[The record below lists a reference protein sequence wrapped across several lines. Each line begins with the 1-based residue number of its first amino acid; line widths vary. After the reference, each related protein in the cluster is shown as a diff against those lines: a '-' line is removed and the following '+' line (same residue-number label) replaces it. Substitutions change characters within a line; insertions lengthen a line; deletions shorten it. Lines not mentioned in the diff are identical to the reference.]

1 MGMFITGYWPV
12 WAPIRKQVE
21 TTGNQQKSDFS
32 KGSVPGN
39 ILRLAL
45 PMTFAQLINVLYSV
59 IDRMYIGHI
68 PDAAANA
75 LTGIGLT
82 FPIISIVSAFANL
95 FGTGGAPLFSIERGR
110 RENQRAEKIMGNT
123 FAMLLCTGV
132 LLTIVILLIKKPL
145 LYLFGASDITYPYA
159 DSYLTIYL
167 CGSVFVMTG
176 LGMNPFIN
184 AQGFGRMGMM
194 TVLLGAVVNIVLDPV
209 FIFVFDMGVA
219 GAALATVIAQFASAA
234 WAISFLTGK
243 RALLKLRICHM
254 KIQFSLVKRITGLGT
269 SGFIMNITN
278 SLVQIVCNSTLQI
291 FGGDLYVGVM
301 TVLNSVR
308 EIVMTPVSGV
318 TSATQPV
325 LGFNYGAGEYRRV
338 RSGIK
343 FLSFVCMVYTVV
355 TWLILLLFPTF
366 FIQIF
371 SSDPALTQACVPS
384 MHIYFFGYFMMSL
397 QMAGQS
403 TAVGLGRSK
412 QAIFFS
418 LLRKAIIVVPLTLLL
433 PRVFGLG
440 VTGVFLAEPIS
451 NFIGGTACYVTML
464 LTIWKELKKKESQK
478 ESCPLPTP
486 PKL

>member
-1 MGMFITGYWPV
+1 MEQTDS
-12 WAPIRKQVE
+12 KQK
-21 TTGNQQKSDFS
+21 NDFS
-32 KGSVPGN
+32 QGSVSGN

-82 FPIISIVSAFANL
+82 FPIISIVTAFANL

-110 RENQRAEKIMGNT
+110 KDEERAEKIMGNT
-123 FAMLLCTGV
+123 FAMLLYTG
-132 LLTIVILLIKKPL
+132 LFLTILILCLKKPL
-145 LYLFGASDITYPYA
+145 LYLFGASDVTFPYA
-159 DSYLTIYL
+159 DSYLSIYL

-194 TVLLGAVVNIVLDPV
+194 TILLGAITNIVLDPL
-209 FIFVFDMGVA
+209 FIFVFHMGVS
-219 GAALATVIAQFASAA
+219 GAALATVIAQFVSAA
-234 WAISFLTGK
+234 WAVSFLTGK
-243 RALLKLRICHM
+243 RALIKLKIRNM
-254 KIQFSLVKRITGLGT
+254 KIQLSIVKRITGLGT
-269 SGFIMNITN
+269 SGFIMQITN
-278 SLVQIVCNSTLQI
+278 SLVQIFCNSTLQL

-338 RSGIK
+338 RSGIR
-343 FLSFVCMVYTVV
+343 FMSLVCMVYTVV
-355 TWLILLLFPTF
+355 TWLILLLFPIF

-371 SSDPALTQACVPS
+371 SSDPALTQACIPS

-418 LLRKAIIVVPLTLLL
+418 LLRKVFIVVPLTLLL
-433 PRVFGLG
+433 PRIFGLG
-440 VTGVFLAEPIS
+440 VNGVFLAEPIS

-464 LTIWKELKKKESQK
+464 FTIWKELKRKEKQK
-478 ESCPLPTP
+478 ETEPLPVP
-486 PKL
+486 PRL

>member
-1 MGMFITGYWPV
+1 MEQTDS
-12 WAPIRKQVE
+12 KQK
-21 TTGNQQKSDFS
+21 NDFS
-32 KGSVPGN
+32 QGSVSGN

-82 FPIISIVSAFANL
+82 FPIISIVTAFANL

-110 RENQRAEKIMGNT
+110 KDEERAEKIMGNT
-123 FAMLLCTGV
+123 FAMLLYTG
-132 LLTIVILLIKKPL
+132 LFLTILILCLKKPL
-145 LYLFGASDITYPYA
+145 LYLFGASDVTFPYA
-159 DSYLTIYL
+159 DSYLSIYL

-194 TVLLGAVVNIVLDPV
+194 TILLGAVTNIVLDPL
-209 FIFVFDMGVA
+209 FIFVFHMGVS
-219 GAALATVIAQFASAA
+219 GAALATVIAQFVSAA
-234 WAISFLTGK
+234 WAVSFLTGK
-243 RALLKLRICHM
+243 RALIKLKIRNM
-254 KIQFSLVKRITGLGT
+254 KIQLSIVKRITGLGT
-269 SGFIMNITN
+269 SGFIMQITN
-278 SLVQIVCNSTLQI
+278 SLVQIFCNSTLQL

-338 RSGIK
+338 RSGIR
-343 FLSFVCMVYTVV
+343 FMSLVCMVYTVV

-371 SSDPALTQACVPS
+371 SSDPALTQACIPS

-418 LLRKAIIVVPLTLLL
+418 LLRKAFIVVPLTLLL
-433 PRVFGLG
+433 PRIFGLG
-440 VTGVFLAEPIS
+440 VNGVFLAEPIS

-464 LTIWKELKKKESQK
+464 FTIWKELKRKEKQK
-478 ESCPLPTP
+478 ETEPLPVP
-486 PKL
+486 PRL

>member
-1 MGMFITGYWPV
+1 MEQTDS
-12 WAPIRKQVE
+12 KQK
-21 TTGNQQKSDFS
+21 NDFS
-32 KGSVPGN
+32 QGSVSGN

-68 PDAAANA
+68 QDAAANA

-82 FPIISIVSAFANL
+82 FPIISIVTAFANL

-110 RENQRAEKIMGNT
+110 KDEERAEKIMGNT
-123 FAMLLCTGV
+123 FAMLLYTG
-132 LLTIVILLIKKPL
+132 LFLTILILCLKKPL
-145 LYLFGASDITYPYA
+145 LYLFGASDVTFPYA
-159 DSYLTIYL
+159 DSYLSIYL

-194 TVLLGAVVNIVLDPV
+194 TILLGAVTNIVLDPL
-209 FIFVFDMGVA
+209 FIFVFHMGVS
-219 GAALATVIAQFASAA
+219 GAALATVIAQFVSAA
-234 WAISFLTGK
+234 WAVSFLTGK
-243 RALLKLRICHM
+243 RALIKLKIRNM
-254 KIQFSLVKRITGLGT
+254 KIQLSIVKRITGLGT
-269 SGFIMNITN
+269 SGFIMQITN
-278 SLVQIVCNSTLQI
+278 SLVQIFCNSTLQL

-338 RSGIK
+338 RSGIR
-343 FLSFVCMVYTVV
+343 FMSLVCMVYTVV

-371 SSDPALTQACVPS
+371 SSDPALTQACIPS

-418 LLRKAIIVVPLTLLL
+418 LLRKAFIVVPLTLLL
-433 PRVFGLG
+433 PRIFGLG
-440 VTGVFLAEPIS
+440 VNGVFLAEPIS

-464 LTIWKELKKKESQK
+464 FTIWKELKRKEKQK
-478 ESCPLPTP
+478 ETEPLPVP
-486 PKL
+486 PRL

>member
-1 MGMFITGYWPV
+1 MTDS
-12 WAPIRKQVE
+12 KQK
-21 TTGNQQKSDFS
+21 NDFS

-45 PMTFAQLINVLYSV
+45 PMTFAQLINVLYSI

-68 PDAAANA
+68 PNAAANA

-82 FPIISIVSAFANL
+82 FPIITIVTAFANL

-110 RENQRAEKIMGNT
+110 KEEERAQQIMGNT
-123 FAMLLCTGV
+123 FAMLLSTGV
-132 LLTIVILLIKKPL
+132 LLTILVLCFKKPL
-145 LYLFGASDITYPYA
+145 LYLFGASDVTFPYA
-159 DSYLTIYL
+159 DSYLSIYL
-167 CGSVFVMTG
+167 CGSIFVMTG

-194 TVLLGAVVNIVLDPV
+194 TVLLGAVTNIVLDPL
-209 FIFVFDMGVA
+209 FIFIFDMGVS
-219 GAALATVIAQFASAA
+219 GAALATVIAQFVSAA

-243 RALLKLRICHM
+243 RTLLKLRLKNM
-254 KIQFSLVKRITGLGT
+254 RVEFALLKRIIGLGL
-269 SGFIMNITN
+269 SGFIMATTT
-278 SLVQIVCNSTLQI
+278 SLVQIVCNSTLQS

-301 TVLNSVR
+301 TILNSIR

-325 LGFNYGAGEYRRV
+325 LGFNYGAREYRRV
-338 RSGIK
+338 QTGIK
-343 FLSFVCMVYTVV
+343 FMSAVCMAYTII
-355 TWLILLLFPTF
+355 TWLILFLFPTF
-366 FIQIF
+366 FIRIF
-371 SSDPALTQACVPS
+371 SSDPALTQASVPS

-418 LLRKAIIVVPLTLLL
+418 LLRKVVIVAPLTVLL
-433 PRVFGLG
+433 PHLFGLG
-440 VTGVFLAEPIS
+440 VNGVFLAEPIS
-451 NFIGGTACYVTML
+451 NFVGGTACFVTML
-464 LTIWKELKKKESQK
+464 FTIWRELGKKEAAKVQAKPSA
-478 ESCPLPTP
+478 SSSL
-486 PKL
+486 

>member
-1 MGMFITGYWPV
+1 MKPTDT
-12 WAPIRKQVE
+12 KQK
-21 TTGNQQKSDFS
+21 TDFS

-39 ILRLAL
+39 ILRLAV

-59 IDRMYIGHI
+59 IDRMYIGHM
-68 PDAAANA
+68 PNAAANA

-82 FPIISIVSAFANL
+82 FPIISIVTAFANL
-95 FGTGGAPLFSIERGR
+95 YGTGGAPLFSIERGR
-110 RENQRAEKIMGNT
+110 RDEQRAEKIMGNT
-123 FAMLLCTGV
+123 FAMLISTGL
-132 LLTIVILLIKKPL
+132 LLTILILCLKKPL
-145 LYLFGASDITYPYA
+145 LYLFGASDVTFPYA
-159 DSYLTIYL
+159 DSYLSIYL

-184 AQGFGRMGMM
+184 AQGFGRMGMT
-194 TVLLGAVVNIVLDPV
+194 TVLLGAVTNIVLDPL
-209 FIFVFDMGVA
+209 FIFVLNMGVA

-243 RALLKLRICHM
+243 RALLKLRFRNM
-254 KIQFSLVKRITGLGT
+254 KPSFPLVKRIIGLGT

-278 SLVQIVCNSTLQI
+278 SLVQIFCNSTLQI

-338 RSGIK
+338 RSGIQ
-343 FLSFVCMVYTVV
+343 FMSAVCMVYTVV

-366 FIQIF
+366 FIGIF

-418 LLRKAIIVVPLTLLL
+418 LLRKAIIVVPLTLIL
-433 PRVFGLG
+433 PRMFGLG

-464 LTIWKELKKKESQK
+464 FTIWKELKRKEAEK
-478 ESCPLPTP
+478 ENVPLPASP
-486 PKL
+486 QQ